1 MWNLKI
7 IIKQMSKYN
16 KTEID
21 SQIEQIRGYW
31 WGEGWR
37 RGKMGGGD

>member
-1 MWNLKI
+1 MWNLKII

-21 SQIEQIRGYW
+21 SQIEQTSDYQ
-31 WGEGWR
+31 
-37 RGKMGGGD
+37 